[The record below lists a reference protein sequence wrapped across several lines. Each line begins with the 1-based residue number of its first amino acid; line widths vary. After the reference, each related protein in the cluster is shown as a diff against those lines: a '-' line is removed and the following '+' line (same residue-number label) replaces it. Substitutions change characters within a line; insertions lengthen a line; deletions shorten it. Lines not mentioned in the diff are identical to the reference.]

1 VRTVEVAHK
10 PTVDELKVRLQ
21 KAEEKAEKW
30 QAIAKGLY
38 EYYYL
43 SSGISTSVRAYED
56 AAND

>member
-1 VRTVEVAHK
+1 VESIHK
-10 PTVDELKVRLQ
+10 LTTDELEVRLQ
-21 KAEEKAEKW
+21 KSEEKAEKW

-43 SSGISTSVRAYED
+43 SSGISTSVRDYEN

>member
-1 VRTVEVAHK
+1 MEVAYEL
-10 PTVDELKVRLQ
+10 TVDELEVRLR

-43 SSGISTSVRAYED
+43 GAGVSTSVRDYED

>member
-1 VRTVEVAHK
+1 MEVAHK
-10 PTVDELKVRLQ
+10 LTVDELEVRLQ

-43 SSGISTSVRAYED
+43 SSGISTSVRDYEN

>member
-1 VRTVEVAHK
+1 MEATYEL
-10 PTVDELKVRLQ
+10 TVDELKVRLQ

-43 SSGISTSVRAYED
+43 SSGISTSVRDYED